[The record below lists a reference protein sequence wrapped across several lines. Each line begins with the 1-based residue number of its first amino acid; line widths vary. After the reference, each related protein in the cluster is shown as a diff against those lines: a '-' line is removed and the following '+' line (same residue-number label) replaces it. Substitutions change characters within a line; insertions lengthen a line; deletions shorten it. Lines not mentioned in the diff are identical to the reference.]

1 MEKFKEM
8 VSAIKG
14 EFAFDIEATGK
25 DPMADSIVGISISIG
40 KETGYYVPLRH
51 SYLGAPEQI
60 GMKEVL
66 DMVAPIFENPDI
78 AKIGH
83 NLKYDTMMLRQEGIV
98 TKGRLYDTMLA
109 SYLINPNKPNHSLED
124 VGFEYLSRRK
134 KTFAEVLN
142 KKKSFA
148 DVFVEEATKY

>member
-1 MEKFKEM
+1 M
-8 VSAIKG
+8 
-14 EFAFDIEATGK
+14 
-25 DPMADSIVGISISIG
+25 
-40 KETGYYVPLRH
+40 KETMAV
-51 SYLGAPEQI
+51 
-60 GMKEVL
+60 
-66 DMVAPIFENPDI
+66 VAPIFENPDI

-83 NLKYDTMMLRQEGIV
+83 NLKYDTMMLKQEGVV

-109 SYLINPNKPNHSLED
+109 SYLINPNKQNHSLED

-148 DVFVEEATKY
+148 DVFCRGSNKVFGRRRSACV